1 MILSEI
7 MKKRKNIADER
18 KKWETQAMDFNTGV
32 ESVEAVRQVTNRLY
46 SGKD

>member
-1 MILSEI
+1 M
-7 MKKRKNIADER
+7 MKKRKENIADER
-18 KKWETQAMDFNTGV
+18 KKWETQAMDFNIGV